1 MDMSESRRGFPDWE
15 MLYKSQRVETMPWYN
30 ENFDSDLE
38 KELDERKI
46 INNNNSKD
54 DADKKFLDLG
64 TGPATQAIWL
74 AKKDFKVIGS
84 DLSEAAIKRARK
96 IYANYKNVNFIV
108 DDILH
113 SNLKSNEFDYI
124 FDRGCFHVLP
134 PADRK
139 KYISKIKQ
147 ILKDNGIL
155 FLKCFSDKEPRHEG
169 PYRFSPDNIRQLFSE
184 SFQIDSIKETV
195 YQGTLDPFP
204 KALFVV
210 MINK

>member
-1 MDMSESRRGFPDWE
+1 MSESRRGFPDWE

-38 KELDERKI
+38 KGLDERKI
-46 INNNNSKD
+46 INNNNNKD

-64 TGPATQAIWL
+64 TGPAIQAIWL

-134 PADRK
+134 PADTK
-139 KYISKIKQ
+139 KYIGKIKQ

-184 SFQIDSIKETV
+184 SFQIDSIKETI
-195 YQGTLDPFP
+195 YQGTLDLFP